1 MSSPDQIQ
9 RVLFEDADI
18 RSVITGLKDS
28 YQQALAKHQYPE
40 QVRDILGQMMAAVSL
55 LSATLKFDGRLML
68 QAQSENQVRVLV
80 AECNHQRDLR
90 AIARFE
96 GDVPDYSCFRE
107 MMAGG
112 QLVITIEPENGKRY
126 QGVVPLEGDHLNQCL
141 EVYFSRSEQLPTQ
154 IHLAA
159 DAECAAGF
167 LLQVMPAKGD
177 SGDDW
182 QHFSYL
188 GATLKDEELLQLDN
202 ETILHRLF
210 HDEKCRL
217 YEADAL
223 QFKCDCSRKRTED
236 ALKYMTQDELEEIVR
251 EEGVIEV
258 SCQFCNELYQFDQAD
273 ITMMFSDSAN
283 IEGSDQV
290 H

>member
-18 RSVITGLKDS
+18 RSVLTGLKDS
-28 YQQALAKHQYPE
+28 YQQALAKHQYPD
-40 QVRDILGQMMAAVSL
+40 QLRDILGQMMAAVSL

-96 GDVPDYSCFRE
+96 GELPDYSCFRE

-141 EVYFSRSEQLPTQ
+141 EAYFSRSEQLPTQ

-159 DAECAAGF
+159 DAENAAGF

-188 GATLKDEELLQLDN
+188 GATLKDEELLKLDN

-223 QFKCDCSRKRTED
+223 QFKCDCSRKRTAD
-236 ALKYMTQDELEEIVR
+236 ALKYMTQDELEEIVK

-258 SCQFCNELYQFDQAD
+258 SCQFCNELYQFDQTD